1 MQNMHKHS
9 VCLASEV
16 TTLLNLHNTTM
27 ARPSHT
33 VLLLLLLAVVDGLA
47 PASLMAQQPARR
59 AHVVAAA
66 SKVKASKAKAKGGG
80 GGFGG
85 GGGGFGSTAT
95 AAKPAAAASFG
106 GSTLRAAA
114 KAHARLCEAGGLNT
128 NVFVRADE
136 SSDWLLVGSVAVGE
150 GGSLL
155 QAAHAQ
161 KRLIVGHATK
171 ISKRLALKQ
180 DAPLS
185 VGLKGPYSIM
195 NVQRPSSMPDE
206 LDCGFQGEVSQFLS
220 YESAATKT
228 GS

>member
-1 MQNMHKHS
+1 M
-9 VCLASEV
+9 
-16 TTLLNLHNTTM
+16 
-27 ARPSHT
+27 RRSHA
-33 VLLLLLLAVVDGLA
+33 VLLPLLLAARLVDGLA
-47 PASLMAQQPARR
+47 AASLMTLNPARC
-59 AHVVAAA
+59 APVVAAA
-66 SKVKASKAKAKGGG
+66 SKAKASKAKTKAKARGG

-85 GGGGFGSTAT
+85 GGGGFGSTAA
-95 AAKPAAAASFG
+95 AAKPATAVSFG

-128 NVFVRADE
+128 NVYVRADE

-171 ISKRLALKQ
+171 ISKRLALKKES
-180 DAPLS
+180 PLS

-195 NVQRPSSMPDE
+195 SVQRPAIMPDE

-220 YESAATKT
+220 YESAEATS